1 VFGLPP
7 RTVFVVL
14 VRYGIRGLGRASP
27 TEAERVKVPLGLV
40 FAVGQSS
47 VFDVSPVE

>member
-1 VFGLPP
+1 MFGLPP
-7 RTVFVVL
+7 RTVFDVL

-40 FAVGQSS
+40 SVVGQSS
-47 VFDVSPVE
+47 VFDVSQVG